1 MNSGWQSLTPSSAV
15 ADYLSHLPASTLPLS
30 LHHFLKYSAE
40 SIKKESQN
48 QLSVRQQFC
57 CETLLGA
64 KRVDDKICHV
74 YLQNID
80 MAHTQNLAQGL
91 GLNSLSSSLLSNAAI
106 LNQNQQ
112 NHMQTMQ
119 SQSQQQQHISMSQA
133 PASQQSHS
141 NGSSSG
147 NNNLIQTSPANNI
160 NTLSNN
166 SNGSNV
172 MNNGSGLTAT
182 NNTSTKPATNA
193 TAKKK
198 KKKKPPKE
206 KKPRPKPGEIRLTT
220 ALDGSTLYGCPECH
234 MVYPGKFTHI
244 FSSFKQKR

>member
-1 MNSGWQSLTPSSAV
+1 M
-15 ADYLSHLPASTLPLS
+15 
-30 LHHFLKYSAE
+30 
-40 SIKKESQN
+40 IKKTP
-48 QLSVRQQFC
+48 F
-57 CETLLGA
+57 
-64 KRVDDKICHV
+64 I
-74 YLQNID
+74 LQNID
-80 MAHTQNLAQGL
+80 MAHSQNLAQGL
-91 GLNSLSSSLLSNAAI
+91 GLNRMSSSLLSNASI

-112 NHMQTMQ
+112 SHMQTMQ
-119 SQSQQQQHISMSQA
+119 SQSQQQQHIPMSQA
-133 PASQQSHS
+133 PSSQQSHS

-147 NNNLIQTSPANNI
+147 NNNLIQTSSAMNT

-172 MNNGSGLTAT
+172 MNNGGGLAST
-182 NNTSTKPATNA
+182 NNSSTKSPANA

-234 MVYPGKFTHI
+234 MVYPGI
-244 FSSFKQKR
+244 FIAFAILLNKNMVL